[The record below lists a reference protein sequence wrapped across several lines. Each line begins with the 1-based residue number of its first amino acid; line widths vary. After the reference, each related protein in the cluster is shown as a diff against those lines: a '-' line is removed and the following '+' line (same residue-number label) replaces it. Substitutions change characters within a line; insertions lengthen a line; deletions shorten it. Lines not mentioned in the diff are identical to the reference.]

1 MQKRVKFR
9 YNPMISVIVPLY
21 NTPLDYLQE
30 MIDSVL
36 NQSYSNIQLCLADV
50 SQALFAQAELK
61 DFLTNPQIQP
71 EDKKQVLLRLLK
83 DQVSPMMMNFLLLL
97 VDKRRIVLLEA
108 INDCYQELSNKAQG
122 IIVADVTT
130 AYELKAELRS
140 RLSSKLE
147 SVTGKKVQLRTH
159 QDQSIIGGVVVKIGD
174 TRIDGSVIGRLQAL
188 KAELMASN

>member
-1 MQKRVKFR
+1 M
-9 YNPMISVIVPLY
+9 L
-21 NTPLDYLQE
+21 
-30 MIDSVL
+30 
-36 NQSYSNIQLCLADV
+36 NIQLARKYGTAIFEIANEDNKLEEYGRELADV
-50 SQALFAQAELK
+50 SQALFAQEELK

-147 SVTGKKVQLRTH
+147 SVTGKKIQLLTH
-159 QDQSIIGGVVVKIGD
+159 QDRSIIGGVVVKIGD

>member
-1 MQKRVKFR
+1 MK
-9 YNPMISVIVPLY
+9 
-21 NTPLDYLQE
+21 
-30 MIDSVL
+30 
-36 NQSYSNIQLCLADV
+36 
-50 SQALFAQAELK
+50 
-61 DFLTNPQIQP
+61 
-71 EDKKQVLLRLLK
+71 LLK
-83 DQVSPMMMNFLLLL
+83 SQVSPLMMNFLLLL
-97 VDKRRIVLLEA
+97 VDKRSMGLLEA

>member
-1 MQKRVKFR
+1 M
-9 YNPMISVIVPLY
+9 L
-21 NTPLDYLQE
+21 
-30 MIDSVL
+30 
-36 NQSYSNIQLCLADV
+36 NIQLARKYGTAIFEIANEDNKLEEYGRELADV

-130 AYELKAELRS
+130 AY
-140 RLSSKLE
+140 
-147 SVTGKKVQLRTH
+147 
-159 QDQSIIGGVVVKIGD
+159 
-174 TRIDGSVIGRLQAL
+174 
-188 KAELMASN
+188 

>member
-1 MQKRVKFR
+1 M
-9 YNPMISVIVPLY
+9 L
-21 NTPLDYLQE
+21 
-30 MIDSVL
+30 
-36 NQSYSNIQLCLADV
+36 NIQLARKYGKAIFEIANEDNKLEEYGRELGEV
-50 SQALFAQAELK
+50 SQAVFAQAELE

-71 EDKKQVLLRLLK
+71 EDKKKVLLRLLK
-83 DQVSPMMMNFLLLL
+83 DQVSPVMMNFLLLL

-130 AYELKAELRS
+130 AYELKAELRK
-140 RLSSKLE
+140 RLGRKLE

-159 QDQSIIGGVVVKIGD
+159 QDKAIIGGVVVKIGD

-188 KAELMASN
+188 KAELMASNL

>member
-1 MQKRVKFR
+1 M
-9 YNPMISVIVPLY
+9 L
-21 NTPLDYLQE
+21 
-30 MIDSVL
+30 
-36 NQSYSNIQLCLADV
+36 NIQLARKYGTAIFEIANEDNKLEEYGRELADV

-83 DQVSPMMMNFLLLL
+83 DQASTMMMNFLLLL

>member
-1 MQKRVKFR
+1 M
-9 YNPMISVIVPLY
+9 L
-21 NTPLDYLQE
+21 
-30 MIDSVL
+30 
-36 NQSYSNIQLCLADV
+36 NIQLARKYGTAIFEIANEDNKLEEYGRELADV

-130 AYELKAELRS
+130 AYGLKAELRS

>member
-1 MQKRVKFR
+1 M
-9 YNPMISVIVPLY
+9 L
-21 NTPLDYLQE
+21 
-30 MIDSVL
+30 
-36 NQSYSNIQLCLADV
+36 NIQLARKYGTAIFEIANEDNKLEEYGHELADV

-140 RLSSKLE
+140 RLRSKLE
-147 SVTGKKVQLRTH
+147 SVTGKKIQLRTH

>member
-1 MQKRVKFR
+1 M
-9 YNPMISVIVPLY
+9 L
-21 NTPLDYLQE
+21 
-30 MIDSVL
+30 
-36 NQSYSNIQLCLADV
+36 NIQLARKYGTAIFEIANEDNKLEEYGRELADV

-108 INDCYQELSNKAQG
+108 INDCYQELSNRAQG
-122 IIVADVTT
+122 IIVADDTT

>member
-1 MQKRVKFR
+1 M
-9 YNPMISVIVPLY
+9 L
-21 NTPLDYLQE
+21 
-30 MIDSVL
+30 
-36 NQSYSNIQLCLADV
+36 NIQLARKYGKAIFEIANEDNKLEEYGRELGEV
-50 SQALFAQAELK
+50 SQAVFAQAELE

-71 EDKKQVLLRLLK
+71 EDKKKVLLRLLK
-83 DQVSPMMMNFLLLL
+83 DQVSPVMMNFLLLL

-130 AYELKAELRS
+130 AYELKAELRK
-140 RLSSKLE
+140 RLGRKLE

-159 QDQSIIGGVVVKIGD
+159 QDNAIIGGVVVKIGD

-188 KAELMASN
+188 KAELMASNL

>member
-1 MQKRVKFR
+1 M
-9 YNPMISVIVPLY
+9 L
-21 NTPLDYLQE
+21 
-30 MIDSVL
+30 
-36 NQSYSNIQLCLADV
+36 NIQLARKYGTAIFEIANEDNKLEEYGRELADV

-122 IIVADVTT
+122 IIVADVIT

>member
-1 MQKRVKFR
+1 M
-9 YNPMISVIVPLY
+9 L
-21 NTPLDYLQE
+21 
-30 MIDSVL
+30 
-36 NQSYSNIQLCLADV
+36 NIQLARKYGKAIFEIANEDNKLEEYGRELGEV
-50 SQALFAQAELK
+50 SQAVFAQAELE

-71 EDKKQVLLRLLK
+71 EDKKKVLLRLLK
-83 DQVSPMMMNFLLLL
+83 DQVSPVMMNFLLLL

-130 AYELKAELRS
+130 AYELKAELRK
-140 RLSSKLE
+140 RLGRKLE

-159 QDQSIIGGVVVKIGD
+159 KDNAIIGGVVVKIGD

-188 KAELMASN
+188 KAELMASNL

>member
-1 MQKRVKFR
+1 M
-9 YNPMISVIVPLY
+9 L
-21 NTPLDYLQE
+21 
-30 MIDSVL
+30 
-36 NQSYSNIQLCLADV
+36 NIQLARKYGTAIFEIANEDNKLEEYGRELADV

-130 AYELKAELRS
+130 AYELKAALRS

>member
-1 MQKRVKFR
+1 M
-9 YNPMISVIVPLY
+9 L
-21 NTPLDYLQE
+21 
-30 MIDSVL
+30 
-36 NQSYSNIQLCLADV
+36 NIQLARKYGTAIFEIANEDNKLEEYGRELADV

-130 AYELKAELRS
+130 AYELKAELRC